1 MIMKRIVALLLA
13 LVMMFA
19 LVSCG
24 GQKTPCDACVDADGD
39 LVCDVCG
46 GEVKAPTEDGGATA
60 LTVADF
66 AKVME
71 SIAASRIEMNVKEE
85 WEGFGTLKSTYTIAF
100 GQGETADI
108 TYKRQTWDVSDD
120 VFETDTPAIVEIQ
133 GNVKYANGVYTGSME
148 GTADAVAKIALK
160 LSADKLANV
169 TINGT
174 AKDGAILTA
183 MVLKTDAKAVFGVE
197 LPANATL
204 SVTLAKGAKSV
215 SAFTLSYK
223 DGDIDVLFDA
233 QYK

>member
-1 MIMKRIVALLLA
+1 MKRIVALLLA
-13 LVMMFA
+13 LVMVFA
-19 LVSCG
+19 LVSCS
-24 GQKTPCDACVDADGD
+24 GQKKPCDVCVDADGNQI
-39 LVCDVCG
+39 CDVCG
-46 GEVKAPTEDGGATA
+46 GKVEAAGDEIVTSA

-66 AKVME
+66 AKIMKSMPV
-71 SIAASRIEMNVKEE
+71 SRVEMNVKEE
-85 WEGFGTLKSTYTIAF
+85 MGVNVLKSTYTIAF

-108 TYKRQTWDVSDD
+108 TYKRQLWDVNEN
-120 VFETDTPAIVEIQ
+120 VFETDTPAIKEVT
-133 GNVKYANGVYTGSME
+133 GSVKYADGVYTGSME
-148 GTADAVAKIALK
+148 GTADAVAKIALMN
-160 LSADKLANV
+160 LTADKLANV

-183 MVLKTDAKAVFGVE
+183 MVLKTDSVAVFGKE
-197 LPANATL
+197 LPSNATL